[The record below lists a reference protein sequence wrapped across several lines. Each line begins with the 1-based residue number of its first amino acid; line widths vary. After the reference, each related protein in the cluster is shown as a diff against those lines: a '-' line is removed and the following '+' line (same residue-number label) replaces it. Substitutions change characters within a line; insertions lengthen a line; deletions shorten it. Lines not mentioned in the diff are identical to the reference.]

1 MEHFDVTGRPWFAI
15 LPPRQQELQRLSMF
29 LYNREATA
37 DYQLSDYSFILFP
50 MSKAYEGFL
59 KLYLLEMNLITRKVF
74 EGNRFRIG
82 RALNPDVRKEQRDK
96 YWLYDDV
103 QRVCGDK
110 TARDLWQTWL
120 QCRNQVFHYFPMKP
134 TKMTLPVVYERL
146 QQIDDSISA
155 AFSCQ
160 QKSITQ
166 V

>member
-1 MEHFDVTGRPWFAI
+1 MNHFDVTSRPWFAI
-15 LPPRQQELQRLSMF
+15 LPPNQQELHRLSMF
-29 LYNREATA
+29 LYNREAAA
-37 DYQLSDYSFILFP
+37 DYQLSDYSFVLFP

-59 KLYLLEMNLITRKVF
+59 KLYLLEMNFISRKVF
-74 EGNRFRIG
+74 EGNKFRIG

-103 QRVCGDK
+103 EHVCGEE

-120 QCRNQVFHYFPMKP
+120 QCRNQVFHYFPMKSV
-134 TKMTLPVVYERL
+134 KMTLPMVYERL
-146 QQIDDSISA
+146 TQVDDSITA

-160 QKSITQ
+160 QKLRTQ